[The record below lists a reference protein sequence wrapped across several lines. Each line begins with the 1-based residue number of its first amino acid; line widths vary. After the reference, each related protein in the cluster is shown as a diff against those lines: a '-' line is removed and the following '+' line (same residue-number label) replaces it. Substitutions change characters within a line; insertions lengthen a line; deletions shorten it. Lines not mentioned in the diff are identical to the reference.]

1 MLKQADIRAFIA
13 TLAKGQ
19 GGYARLLQEF
29 DENAVARANITK
41 FANKAGVKDML
52 DFIIF
57 VEQ

>member
-1 MLKQADIRAFIA
+1 MLKQVDIRAFIA

-29 DENAVARANITK
+29 DTNEFARANITK
-41 FANKAGVKDML
+41 LANKAGVKDML
-52 DFIIF
+52 DFVIF